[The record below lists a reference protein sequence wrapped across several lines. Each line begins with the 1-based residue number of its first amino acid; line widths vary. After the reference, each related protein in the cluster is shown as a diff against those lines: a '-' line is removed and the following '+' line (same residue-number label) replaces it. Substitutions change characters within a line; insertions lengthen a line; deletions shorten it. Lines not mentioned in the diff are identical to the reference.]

1 MNTDL
6 LALAREFPDMC
17 ITVKLADLLEANA
30 QLVRDVRAEVQRHDE
45 RQLSVAEVTEML
57 GVTRVTPSIAG
68 GKADTLCRNALAA
81 WCDTRPQMWNA

>member
-1 MNTDL
+1 
-6 LALAREFPDMC
+6 MC

-57 GVTRVTPSIAG
+57 GVTRVTLYRSRKSGYLVPQHVG
-68 GKADTLCRNALAA
+68 GMVRYKAADVERIKNERH
-81 WCDTRPQMWNA
+81 D